1 MVIGAWAVD
10 HEDESGVILL
20 NDFALGDRHSGRAGF
35 EAKLREQGFTDVRI
49 LRTPE
54 ELEAARQPAGGKKLG
69 AWSGSW
75 QAQYPWHA
83 PKKERAFSDLRALVL
98 TNVVGQN
105 GDALMALVYR
115 DDVRLKYPDGYA
127 RTITVNERL
136 DSRASVDQLIDLT
149 EKCMRAYCSTATAET
164 PQLTIHRVP
173 AGLDDEGTRK
183 WLESL
188 PGVELVQ
195 RPQRPEGFQ
204 RADSIGRAS
213 GGRGWPPIA
222 STEISEHAFWR
233 HGPWQINLKGARS
246 QCVDLIGWQL
256 KGAR

>member
-10 HEDESGVILL
+10 HENESGIVLL

-35 EAKLREQGFTDVRI
+35 EAKLREQGFTNVRL

-54 ELEAARQPAGGKKLG
+54 ELDAAKQPAEGKKVG

-75 QAQYPWHA
+75 QPQYPWHV
-83 PKKERAFSDLRALVL
+83 PNKERAFSDLRALVL

-105 GDALMALVYR
+105 GDSLMALVYR

-127 RTITVNERL
+127 RTISINERL
-136 DSRASVDQLIDLT
+136 ETPASVDELIGLT
-149 EKCMRAYCSTATAET
+149 EKSMRAYCSAATAET
-164 PQLTIHRVP
+164 PQLTVHRVP

-188 PGVELVQ
+188 PGVELVEHSQ
-195 RPQRPEGFQ
+195 RRE
-204 RADSIGRAS
+204 
-213 GGRGWPPIA
+213 
-222 STEISEHAFWR
+222 
-233 HGPWQINLKGARS
+233 
-246 QCVDLIGWQL
+246 
-256 KGAR
+256 